1 MLLKMTVGLSGP
13 EFSLAPG
20 DEREFEDE
28 EAARLI
34 DVGFAAKA
42 EAEDAAAA
50 AAPAKTKKGKAN
62 VVPASG
68 DASAD

>member
-1 MLLKMTVGLSGP
+1 MLLKMIAGLSGP

-20 DEREFEDE
+20 DEREFEDT
-28 EAARLI
+28 EAERLI
-34 DVGFAAKA
+34 DAGFAVKA
-42 EAEDAAAA
+42 EEAS

-68 DASAD
+68 NSGAE